1 MSNLIK
7 SGFSSVRSLRSL
19 TFFGINYFKTI
30 SDINAIYRWEN
41 QLNFEQKFLTMDFH
55 P

>member
-19 TFFGINYFKTI
+19 AFFGINYFKTI

-55 P
+55 S